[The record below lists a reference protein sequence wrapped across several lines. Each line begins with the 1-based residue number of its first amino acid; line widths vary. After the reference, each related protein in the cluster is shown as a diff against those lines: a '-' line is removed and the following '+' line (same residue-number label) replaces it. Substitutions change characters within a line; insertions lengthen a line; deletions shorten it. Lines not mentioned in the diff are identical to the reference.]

1 MAYSLRVETQP
12 SIGVRPLL
20 ILGPTRGGTAG
31 VSKRV
36 DRHLATGERKLPR
49 KPVKGPEARPTL
61 RLRSHRG
68 RGHLVPLV
76 GRGGAAAQQPAEP
89 ALPALGRRG
98 GARLRRRVRS
108 CHATH
113 LWFAAAKD
121 SSAYSQR
128 GASRRRSERRRHAMT
143 SGDDPFLYPV
153 QTSTLGSHATAA
165 ASGVATPAAA
175 SAPAAEAA
183 APSASATAKP
193 APAERQ
199 VARPS
204 VRHRLLELQ
213 PCEVRL
219 VSCTLLQLL
228 H

>member
-1 MAYSLRVETQP
+1 
-12 SIGVRPLL
+12 
-20 ILGPTRGGTAG
+20 
-31 VSKRV
+31 
-36 DRHLATGERKLPR
+36 
-49 KPVKGPEARPTL
+49 
-61 RLRSHRG
+61 
-68 RGHLVPLV
+68 
-76 GRGGAAAQQPAEP
+76 
-89 ALPALGRRG
+89 
-98 GARLRRRVRS
+98 
-108 CHATH
+108 
-113 LWFAAAKD
+113 
-121 SSAYSQR
+121 
-128 GASRRRSERRRHAMT
+128 MT

-165 ASGVATPAAA
+165 ASGVATPAVA

-183 APSASATAKP
+183 ATSASATAKP

-213 PCEVRL
+213 TRDVRL